1 MLKDFCI
8 ISYHDFLYFFTAA
21 ALSAGA
27 IIIDSSDDEDDDIS
41 EVPATSITEANRG
54 DVELTNNNEANK
66 TSSDDPLRSGNCQQ
80 TSDHLSSAC
89 DAREGEHIVS
99 NQPSTCSMDTKNVS
113 HETDAV
119 EQSASADAAGSV
131 DEETQ
136 PNANDDAQNTRWWAN
151 SNAVETEVEAE
162 VEIQEPKMR
171 KCRLCP
177 FVSRFR
183 SNLRKHMHG
192 HTGRKKPYKCHIC
205 SKYFASPEEVEKHL
219 KFNRHRYR
227 FYCPGCAR
235 GFPFANN
242 IIAHEKKCKKSRVY
256 ECFMCHF
263 AMHRLSTLEIH
274 MRTHSGHKPYKCD
287 ECPKRYAYLNDLN
300 KHLKVHA
307 ERNVIQLSGDEN

>member
-1 MLKDFCI
+1 M
-8 ISYHDFLYFFTAA
+8 AA
-21 ALSAGA
+21 ALPAGA
-27 IIIDSSDDEDDDIS
+27 IVIDSSDDENDDIS
-41 EVPATSITEANRG
+41 EVPATSIIEANRG
-54 DVELTNNNEANK
+54 DAELTNSNEADK
-66 TSSDDPLRSGNCQQ
+66 TSPDDPSRSENCQQ
-80 TSDHLSSAC
+80 TSGPAC
-89 DAREGEHIVS
+89 DGREGEHIALD
-99 NQPSTCSMDTKNVS
+99 QTPLCSMDTDNVS
-113 HETDAV
+113 HETDAA

-151 SNAVETEVEAE
+151 SNVVETEVEAE
-162 VEIQEPKMR
+162 VEAEVENPEPKMK

-242 IIAHEKKCKKSRVY
+242 MIAHGKKCKKARVY
-256 ECFMCHF
+256 ECFMCHRLY
-263 AMHRLSTLEIH
+263 RLSTLEIH
-274 MRTHSGHKPYKCD
+274 MRTHSGQKPYKCD

-300 KHLKVHA
+300 EHLKVHA
-307 ERNVIQLSGDEN
+307 ERNVTQLSDDEN